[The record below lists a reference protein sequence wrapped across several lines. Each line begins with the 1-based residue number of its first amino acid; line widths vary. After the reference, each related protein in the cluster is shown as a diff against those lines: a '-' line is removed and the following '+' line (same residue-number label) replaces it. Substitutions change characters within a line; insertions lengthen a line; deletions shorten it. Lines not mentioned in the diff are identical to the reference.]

1 MVITKKEF
9 NDFKELVSEHA
20 NNLQIEIDILENKQQ
35 EVEAVEHFLD
45 RMAQLNLYLWEGLKS
60 LDNLKELV
68 RKILAGEEDAEDEDT
83 D

>member
-45 RMAQLNLYLWEGLKS
+45 RMAQLNLNLWEGLKS